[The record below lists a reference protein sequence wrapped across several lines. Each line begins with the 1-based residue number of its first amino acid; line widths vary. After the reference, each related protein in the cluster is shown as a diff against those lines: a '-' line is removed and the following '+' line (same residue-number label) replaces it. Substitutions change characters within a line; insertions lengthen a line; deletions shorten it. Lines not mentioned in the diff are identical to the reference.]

1 MVLDRTRKDS
11 STDMTNEEL
20 LQDLD
25 SLASPGLDLSPGD
38 PIAKLAAAKIRELLD
53 LLKETYQ
60 TYPPEMMSG
69 IKALVKPD
77 YHKLN
82 VHDSRND
89 RLLHAVMCAYA
100 VEFLEVNDIGHG
112 KLGDILHNAIANAI
126 GSDEYCRWSD
136 RIKAEMEVDHE
147 IPE

>member
-1 MVLDRTRKDS
+1 
-11 STDMTNEEL
+11 MTNEEL
-20 LQDLD
+20 LRALD
-25 SLASPGLDLSPGD
+25 SAGATGLDLSPGD
-38 PIAKLAAAKIRELLD
+38 DLAKAAAAKIRELLD

-60 TYPPEMMSG
+60 KYPPEMFSG

-89 RLLHAVMCAYA
+89 RLLHAVLCAYA
-100 VEFLEVNDIGHG
+100 VEFLEMNDIGHG
-112 KLGDILHNAIANAI
+112 RLGEILHNAIANAI
-126 GSDEYCRWSD
+126 GSDEYCRWGD